1 MGDCASTKDTF
12 TVDGKRCQLSNEA
25 LKTRVLMYNKP
36 EGEVCTRSDPQ
47 GRKTVFNSLPRIR
60 GSRWINV
67 GRLDIN
73 TSGLLLFTNNGELAN
88 QLMHPSTNIE
98 REYAVRVLGKITPEM
113 TKRLTHGV
121 MLDDGKGKARFED
134 IATGRGEGVNHW
146 FYVVVMSGRNR
157 MVRRLWES
165 QGCKVNRLIRVRF
178 GSIFLPKS
186 LRRGHWLE
194 LDAADMTTLL
204 QK

>member
-1 MGDCASTKDTF
+1 M
-12 TVDGKRCQLSNEA
+12 LI
-25 LKTRVLMYNKP
+25 YNKP
-36 EGEVCTRSDPQ
+36 EGEVCTRADPQ
-47 GRKTVFNSLPRIR
+47 GRNTVFDALPRIR
-60 GSRWINV
+60 EGRWINI

-88 QLMHPSTNIE
+88 RLMHPATNIE
-98 REYAVRVLGKITPEM
+98 REYAVRVLGQITPDM

-121 MLDDGKGKARFED
+121 PLDDGTARFED
-134 IATGRGEGVNHW
+134 IVDAGGDGANHW

-178 GSIFLPKS
+178 GPIFLPKK
-186 LRRGHWLE
+186 LRRGEWVELNKPDLE
-194 LDAADMTTLL
+194 LLL
-204 QK
+204 RDHGAS